1 MLDSRSCRSFMSCSG
16 LETSLFERRCAFTL
30 SALLNEQAAWTSSGV
45 SDVHMQSRSST
56 NFRKKTLFSLCR
68 RLCSENTVHLSE
80 FGCCKQL
87 LETVMMRTLRL
98 NHTANG
104 PQNDEIKQDE
114 QQTTPRK
121 DCRVALYYEPFSLC
135 TCNDRAGNLRSYYK
149 VISSSTS
156 SGAEHDLSELFQVD
170 LHVSLKCSVSGSP
183 RVVFNSVLIPRIQA
197 NQLIKMQI

>member
-1 MLDSRSCRSFMSCSG
+1 MSVMYTCSHAPPP
-16 LETSLFERRCAFTL
+16 TSKKKDLVLTL
-30 SALLNEQAAWTSSGV
+30 
-45 SDVHMQSRSST
+45 
-56 NFRKKTLFSLCR
+56 R

-80 FGCCKQL
+80 FGCFKQL

-121 DCRVALYYEPFSLC
+121 DSRVALYYEPFSLC
-135 TCNDRAGNLRSYYK
+135 TCNDRPGNLRSYYK

-156 SGAEHDLSELFQVD
+156 SGAESW
-170 LHVSLKCSVSGSP
+170 SIGIISGSLE
-183 RVVFNSVLIPRIQA
+183 RVTEMLSFRITEGSF
-197 NQLIKMQI
+197 QLSPHP